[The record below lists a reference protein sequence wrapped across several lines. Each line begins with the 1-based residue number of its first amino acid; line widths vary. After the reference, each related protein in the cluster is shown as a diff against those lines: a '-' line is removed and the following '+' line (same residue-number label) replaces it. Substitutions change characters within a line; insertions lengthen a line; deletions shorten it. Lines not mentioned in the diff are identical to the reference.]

1 MISPASLTIFLI
13 WRLPIQRAD
22 LYPALGKRDV
32 LETGNSAKGSKLYL
46 HAKPLVVN
54 RGASP
59 GFSAVSGPK
68 TMMNIASMPFGF
80 LRLGSPRSINFCAKR
95 QLLLM
100 PAARRVISTFSETYH
115 PG

>member
-32 LETGNSAKGSKLYL
+32 LETDNSAKGSKLYL

-54 RGASP
+54 RGRLSW
-59 GFSAVSGPK
+59 FQCCVRSVK
-68 TMMNIASMPFGF
+68 TMMNIASVPFGF

-100 PAARRVISTFSETYH
+100 PAARR
-115 PG
+115 